1 MKFLPQFLPQ
11 FLPKTLFVRLLLLMV
26 AVIVLAQTATWFTFR
41 AERAQLVARQ
51 FSETKIAQIQGLRAA
66 LANVPRAQR
75 FGAISQ
81 LGKEYGVVI
90 VPVDRRP
97 EIGQPPRG
105 PQILDVVEQLRKEF
119 GADTEIR
126 QGSREGM
133 PIIYLRLAGVDQ
145 AFWVGV
151 PVERATEGFPWR
163 LSLLITGLIAALMA
177 TAYAFA
183 RRAAQPL
190 KELAAAAVVIGRGE
204 TPARIAETGPAEI
217 VAVAKGFNQM
227 RDDLSKV
234 EEERAV
240 MLAGV
245 SHDIRTPLTRLKLE
259 LEMSGVDPKSKSAM
273 LIDLEEIERTVGQ
286 FMEFAKTNSELA
298 KVALRIEDWLP
309 DRIARERARR
319 EGAQITYEATPTRLF
334 DGHMASLDRAVTNLI
349 DNAFRYGS
357 ESVDVV
363 VGPTAEGA
371 VRIDICDRGP
381 GIPPE
386 DTERLLRPF
395 TRGNAARSDAT
406 GAGLGLAIVA
416 RIASLHG
423 GSLTLLPREGG
434 GTIARLLISSNA

>member
-1 MKFLPQFLPQ
+1 VKFLPRL
-11 FLPKTLFVRLLLLMV
+11 LPKTLFVRLLLLMV

-90 VPVDRRP
+90 IPVDRRP

-105 PQILDVVEQLRKEF
+105 PRILEVVDQLRKEF

-126 QGSREGM
+126 QGSREGS
-133 PIIYLRLAGVDQ
+133 PIIYLRLAGADQ

-177 TAYAFA
+177 IAYAFA
-183 RRAAQPL
+183 RRAARPL
-190 KELAAAAVVIGRGE
+190 KELAAAAAVIGRGQ
-204 TPARIAETGPAEI
+204 TPARIDETGPAEI
-217 VAVAKGFNQM
+217 SAVAKGFNQM
-227 RDDLSKV
+227 RDDLTKV

-259 LEMSGVDPKSKSAM
+259 LEMSGVDAKAKSAM

-286 FMEFAKTNSELA
+286 FMEFAKTTADLP

-309 DRIARERARR
+309 ERIERERARR
-319 EGAQITYEATPTRLF
+319 DGAPLTYHAEPTRVF
-334 DGHMASLDRAVTNLI
+334 NGHMASLDRAVTNLI

-357 ESVDVV
+357 ESVDVI
-363 VGPTAEGA
+363 VGPTPEGA
-371 VRIDICDRGP
+371 IRIDVCDRGP

-386 DTERLLRPF
+386 EAEHLLRPF

-416 RIASLHG
+416 RIASLHAG
-423 GSLTLLPREGG
+423 TLTLLPREGG
-434 GTIARLLISSNA
+434 GTIARLSIATTR

>member
-1 MKFLPQFLPQ
+1 VK

-75 FGAISQ
+75 VGAILQ

-90 VPVDRRP
+90 IPVDRRP
-97 EIGQPPRG
+97 EIGIPPRG
-105 PQILDVVEQLRKEF
+105 PRILEVVEQLRKEF

-126 QGSREGM
+126 QGAREGM
-133 PIIYLRLAGVDQ
+133 PIIYLRLSGADQ

-163 LSLLITGLIAALMA
+163 LSLLISGLIIALMGI
-177 TAYAFA
+177 AYAFA
-183 RRAAQPL
+183 RRAARPL
-190 KELAAAAVVIGRGE
+190 KELAAAAVVMGRGQ
-204 TPARIAETGPAEI
+204 TPARIDESGPAEI
-217 VAVAKGFNQM
+217 SAVAKGFNQM
-227 RDDLSKV
+227 RDDLIKV

-259 LEMSGVDPKSKSAM
+259 LEMSGVDANAKTAM

-286 FMEFAKTNSELA
+286 FMEFAKTTSDLPKA
-298 KVALRIEDWLP
+298 PLRIEDWLP
-309 DRIARERARR
+309 DRIERERARR
-319 EGAQITYEATPTRLF
+319 DGAQVTYEATATRAF
-334 DGHMASLDRAVTNLI
+334 NGHMASLDRAVTNLI

-357 ESVDVV
+357 ESVDVI
-363 VGPTAEGA
+363 VGPTPEGA
-371 VRIDICDRGP
+371 IRIDVCDRGP
-381 GIPPE
+381 GIPPGE
-386 DTERLLRPF
+386 AEHLLRPF

-416 RIASLHG
+416 RIANLHG
-423 GSLTLLPREGG
+423 GTLALLPRAGG
-434 GTIARLLISSNA
+434 GTIARLTLDAQS

>member
-1 MKFLPQFLPQ
+1 VK

-41 AERAQLVARQ
+41 QERAQLVARQ

-81 LGKEYGVVI
+81 LGREYGVVI

-105 PQILDVVEQLRKEF
+105 PRIAEVVDQLRKEF
-119 GADTEIR
+119 GAATEIR

-133 PIIYLRLAGVDQ
+133 PIIYLRLAGADQ
-145 AFWVGV
+145 SFWVGV

-163 LSLLITGLIAALMA
+163 LSLLITGMIAALMGI
-177 TAYAFA
+177 AYAFA
-183 RRAAQPL
+183 RRAARPL
-190 KELAAAAVVIGRGE
+190 KELAAAAAVMGRGQ

-217 VAVAKGFNQM
+217 SAVAKGFNQM
-227 RDDLSKV
+227 RDDLTKV

-259 LEMSGVDPKSKSAM
+259 LEMSGVDAKAKSAM

-286 FMEFAKTNSELA
+286 FMEFAKTTANLP

-309 DRIARERARR
+309 DRIERERARR
-319 EGAQITYEATPTRLF
+319 DGAALSYQSAPTRVF
-334 DGHMASLDRAVTNLI
+334 NGHMASLDRAVTNLI

-357 ESVDVV
+357 ESVDIV
-363 VGPTAEGA
+363 VGPTDEGA
-371 VRIDICDRGP
+371 IRIDVCDRGP
-381 GIPPE
+381 GIAPE
-386 DTERLLRPF
+386 EVEHLLRPF

-416 RIASLHG
+416 RIANLHG
-423 GSLTLLPREGG
+423 GTLALLPREGG
-434 GTIARLLISSNA
+434 GTIARLSLDANA